1 MPMMRPVMAISEPKE
16 LIRLEKCMGKHSFI
30 LLVFMALSLVSCP
43 LTNNETPAERKAYQ
57 VLYEI
62 NGTAATV
69 NMLIVK
75 ESEIRERIDGV
86 VLPWSYGFTGL
97 NGDLVYISVDNY
109 DLGTSVIITIKY
121 DDILLDSDTAINFD
135 RVVNVTAMGYLP

>member
-1 MPMMRPVMAISEPKE
+1 MK
-16 LIRLEKCMGKHSFI
+16 KYSFLI
-30 LLVFMALSLVSCP
+30 LLVLISSLIGCRLDNGEKIS
-43 LTNNETPAERKAYQ
+43 ERIACQ

-62 NGTAATV
+62 DGTALTV
-69 NMLIVK
+69 NTLIVK

-86 VLPWSYGFTGL
+86 VLPWSYGFTGFS
-97 NGDLVYISVDNY
+97 GDLVYISVDNY
-109 DLGTSVIITIKY
+109 DLGTSVIIAIKY